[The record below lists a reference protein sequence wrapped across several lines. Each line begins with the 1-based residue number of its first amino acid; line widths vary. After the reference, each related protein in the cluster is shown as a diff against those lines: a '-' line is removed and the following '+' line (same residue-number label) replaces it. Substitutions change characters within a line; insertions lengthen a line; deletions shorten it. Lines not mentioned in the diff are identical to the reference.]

1 MSEPDSTPR
10 RRPPTI
16 DLTAKEIE
24 AEGAA
29 SPQDSAAADAAAAD
43 GPAASR
49 ASQGGRNSRVWPY
62 AAGVLIGA
70 VAVAATVGGLW
81 FAGVVPREAV
91 APIAPA
97 ARITAG
103 DDVSSRLDKIEQAL
117 QTPRPDS
124 ALAGRMA
131 AAEAQ
136 AKSLGDAL
144 AALARRVDEV
154 AAASQSALAQAK
166 SASVA
171 AEEVK
176 SAVQSGVQHGD
187 VEALADR
194 IATLESAVKSLRA
207 DVAQHAANADD
218 SAARAVVVAEALR
231 AAVERGAPYQAELA
245 TAKSLGADQNAVA
258 ALAPFAGDGVASAPA
273 LGREL
278 SALLPAL
285 EQASEPQPK
294 NGSFLGRLESR
305 AQQLVRITP
314 LDGATATAQ
323 PPGDDAASVIAR
335 LNVDAN
341 RGDIAAAL
349 ADIAHLPEPAR
360 APAAAWIKKAQT
372 REAAIAASR
381 RIAADALAAIA
392 KPVSQ

>member
-24 AEGAA
+24 TEGSA
-29 SPQDSAAADAAAAD
+29 SPQDSVAEDAPAADRTA
-43 GPAASR
+43 
-49 ASQGGRNSRVWPY
+49 ASQGGGPKSRVWPY
-62 AAGVLIGA
+62 VIGILIGA
-70 VAVAATVGGLW
+70 VAVAAIVGSLW
-81 FAGVVPREAV
+81 LAGYYVPHEAA
-91 APIAPA
+91 APMAPA
-97 ARITAG
+97 AKTAAG

-117 QTPRPDS
+117 QTPQLDG

-136 AKSLGDAL
+136 SKSLGDAL
-144 AALARRVDEV
+144 AALAHRVDEV
-154 AAASQSALAQAK
+154 AVASQSALVQAK
-166 SASVA
+166 TASTV
-171 AEEVK
+171 AEEAK
-176 SAVQSGVQHGD
+176 NAAQGGVQHGD

-194 IATLESAVKSLRA
+194 IAALESAVKSLRA

-231 AAVERGAPYQAELA
+231 AAVERGAPYQAELT
-245 TAKSLGADQNAVA
+245 TAKSLGADQNALA
-258 ALAPFAGDGVASAPA
+258 ALASFAGDGVASTAA

-278 SALLPAL
+278 SALLPVLA
-285 EQASEPQPK
+285 QASEPQP
-294 NGSFLGRLESR
+294 NERSFLGRLESR
-305 AQQLVRITP
+305 AQQLVRVTP
-314 LDGATATAQ
+314 LGGGTATTA
-323 PPGDDAASVIAR
+323 PAGDDAASVIAR

-349 ADIAHLPEPAR
+349 ADTARLPEPAR
-360 APAAAWIKKAQT
+360 ALAAAWIKKAQT
-372 REAAIAASR
+372 REAAIAASQ